1 MLSFFGW
8 TLALSD
14 RFLGTSRALEVDVF
28 VSEGLRSFMFPYNES
43 GVAGLDWAAFS
54 IQRGRE
60 QGLPDYNS
68 LQEAYGLRQKPY
80 VACFLYGA

>member
-1 MLSFFGW
+1 VLV
-8 TLALSD
+8 LND

-28 VSEGLRSFMFPYNES
+28 VSEGRRSFLYPFQDS
-43 GVAGLDWAAFS
+43 LRGVAGLDWAAFS

-68 LQEAYGLRQKPY
+68 LREAYGLRRRPY
-80 VACFLYGA
+80 VVWHM